1 MKRSWGFGL
10 AVFAGL
16 FLGALVLADLPA
28 PGKALDIRF
37 GEWKP
42 VKVLGITQEGRVSF
56 DGQRSEV
63 RARLVADGEP
73 RGSLFVCW
81 REARSG
87 ILCFGEA
94 SHFYVCLEDRVIGLP
109 KVFMGSTTCIEVYER
124 KVALE
129 DFTKTRDELQA
140 MEVFSGSSFLDYK
153 ECLTLREAVGLD
165 FFDPSHAG
173 EIKNVSIEEVTL
185 AGEEM
190 TLHLTNHVKTKA
202 QVTFSARTLK
212 PVKAQV
218 EEAK

>member
-1 MKRSWGFGL
+1 MKKSWGFGL
-10 AVFAGL
+10 VVFAGL
-16 FLGALVLADLPA
+16 FLGSAACADSPV

-42 VKVLGITQEGRVSF
+42 VKVVGITQEGRASF
-56 DGQRSEV
+56 EGQRSEV

-87 ILCFGEA
+87 ILCFGLE
-94 SHFYVCLEDRVIGLP
+94 SRFYVCLENRVIGLP
-109 KVFMGSTTCIEVYER
+109 KEFMGSTTCIEVYER

-153 ECLTLREAVGLD
+153 ECLNLREAVGLD
-165 FFDPSHAG
+165 FLDPKHTS
-173 EIKNVSIEEVTL
+173 EIKNVTIDEVTL

-190 TLHLTNHVKTKA
+190 TLHLINHVGNKA

-212 PVKAQV
+212 PVRAQV
-218 EEAK
+218 EGKK